1 MEVQEDAVQVFRQE
15 ISSCR
20 LLSFFLSSLSIC
32 SQSYWLEV
40 EKNIKKDP
48 PQLLCLFPSFVFI
61 LSLPEFSPFLS
72 FSLYSHIFPTQE
84 TSWCFPFLI
93 SCPSI
98 RLLNFSPILMF
109 FSHFS
114 SLNLPKTPSFL
125 SSTNILGLV
134 VFAVVTGIAI
144 AQCGED
150 GKPLLKFFES
160 ISIVMMKVIKMT

>member
-1 MEVQEDAVQVFRQE
+1 
-15 ISSCR
+15 
-20 LLSFFLSSLSIC
+20 
-32 SQSYWLEV
+32 
-40 EKNIKKDP
+40 
-48 PQLLCLFPSFVFI
+48 
-61 LSLPEFSPFLS
+61 
-72 FSLYSHIFPTQE
+72 
-84 TSWCFPFLI
+84 
-93 SCPSI
+93 
-98 RLLNFSPILMF
+98 MF

-160 ISIVMMKVIKMT
+160 ISIVMMKVIKMI

>member
-1 MEVQEDAVQVFRQE
+1 MPLPLFRFYFIPSRIQSFPLVLLILPHFSNSTNILVF
-15 ISSCR
+15 
-20 LLSFFLSSLSIC
+20 
-32 SQSYWLEV
+32 
-40 EKNIKKDP
+40 P
-48 PQLLCLFPSFVFI
+48 
-61 LSLPEFSPFLS
+61 FSHFLS
-72 FSLYSHIFPTQE
+72 FA
-84 TSWCFPFLI
+84 
-93 SCPSI
+93 I

-160 ISIVMMKVIKMT
+160 ISIVMMKVIKMI